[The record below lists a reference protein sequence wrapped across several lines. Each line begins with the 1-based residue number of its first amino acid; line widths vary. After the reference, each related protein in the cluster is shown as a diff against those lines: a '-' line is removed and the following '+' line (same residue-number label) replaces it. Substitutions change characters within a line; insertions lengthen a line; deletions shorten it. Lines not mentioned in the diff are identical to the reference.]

1 MLYGDLNGKEIQKR
15 GNIRIDDS
23 QHCKATV
30 CAYVC
35 MLSLSGAQL
44 FATPWT
50 ISPPGSTVHGTS
62 QTRILESVYHFLL
75 QGIFWRNMSPESPA
89 LEGGFFTT
97 SPLEKPLYSNK
108 KEF

>member
-15 GNIRIDDS
+15 GNIHIDDS

-62 QTRILESVYHFLL
+62 QTRILRVGLSLPAPGDLL
-75 QGIFWRNMSPESPA
+75 EEHVS
-89 LEGGFFTT
+89 
-97 SPLEKPLYSNK
+97 
-108 KEF
+108 